1 VIFLLLGS
9 SVDSLNI
16 LCNNDVT
23 VSSGHE
29 VMPENVISVE
39 KKKSTSPRPDPKVL
53 KDSKILAVEN
63 ETSIQAIIESL
74 V

>member
-1 VIFLLLGS
+1 
-9 SVDSLNI
+9 
-16 LCNNDVT
+16 
-23 VSSGHE
+23 
-29 VMPENVISVE
+29 MPENVISVE
-39 KKKSTSPRPDPKVL
+39 KKKSTSLRLDPKVL